1 MSFPE
6 QWGYVNHEGQVW
18 QKDCQYFKGRQIG
31 RLDGKSPE
39 EVLAYYALRFEK
51 LEQYQGELQAQ
62 FEQGHDRPGLVDK
75 INRMLDFIVESDALG
90 NFDDLMGRLM
100 AMKEVLDAEL
110 NAHLEEQERL
120 CARVEELLHPSDWK
134 VATEEVKKLQAQF
147 KLTGPVPEHQSRTQW
162 DRFRAV
168 CDQFFENRRLFFAE
182 LDRQKEDNYQR
193 KLDLCRKAE
202 ELSQSSDWKQAGEA
216 LKHLMEEWKLIG
228 PVPREKTEYVWQR
241 FKTASDTFFER
252 RDSYYAEREQQRMEN
267 LKRKEVLCERSEVLS
282 ASEDWKAAGEELK
295 QLQEEW
301 KTIGPVPKQDTD
313 QVWMR
318 FKAAHDRFFER
329 RHAYF
334 KARDE
339 ERLAHLSEK
348 EQLCQEVESLYS
360 LRDLV
365 RVREEVKEIQKKWK
379 MVGPVPPEQADE
391 LWPRFKLACDRIFH
405 GDAPGPGGEQDP

>member
-6 QWGYVNHEGQVW
+6 QWGYVNKEGQVW

-39 EVLAYYALRFEK
+39 EILAFYALRFEK
-51 LEQYQGELQAQ
+51 LVQYQEELQAQ

-90 NFDDLMGRLM
+90 NFDDLIGRLM
-100 AMKEVLDAEL
+100 TMKGVLDAEL

-120 CARVEELLHPSDWK
+120 CARVEELLSPADWK
-134 VATEEVKKLQAQF
+134 AATEEVKKLQAQF
-147 KLTGPVPEHQSRTQW
+147 KLTGPVPEQKSRLQW

-182 LDRQKEDNYQR
+182 LDRQKEENYQR

-202 ELSQSSDWKQAGEA
+202 ELSLSSEWKETGEA
-216 LKHLMEEWKLIG
+216 LKHLLDEWKSIG
-228 PVPREKTEYVWQR
+228 PVARDKTEYIWQR

-252 RDSYYAEREQQRMEN
+252 RDSHYAEKERERLEN
-267 LKRKEVLCERSEVLS
+267 LKKKQALCERSEILS
-282 ASEDWKAAGEELK
+282 EFDDWKAAGEELK

-301 KTIGPVPKQDTD
+301 KHVGPVPKQDTE
-313 QVWMR
+313 QIWKR
-318 FKAAHDRFFER
+318 FKEAHDRFFER
-329 RHAYF
+329 RHAYY

-339 ERLAHLSEK
+339 ERLAHLKEK
-348 EQLCQEVESLYS
+348 ERLCEEVESLYS

-379 MVGPVPPEQADE
+379 IIGPVSPDQADG
-391 LWPRFKLACDRIFH
+391 LWARFKLACDRIFQ
-405 GDAPGPGGEQDP
+405 GEGTSSPGGDS